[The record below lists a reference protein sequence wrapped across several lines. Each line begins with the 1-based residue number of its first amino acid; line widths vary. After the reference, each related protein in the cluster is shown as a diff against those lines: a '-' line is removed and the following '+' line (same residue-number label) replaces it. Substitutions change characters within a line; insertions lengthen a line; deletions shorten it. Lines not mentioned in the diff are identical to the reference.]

1 MRNVRSR
8 LRRSFLLVA
17 LLIVLAFAGSA
28 DIVLNG
34 KRIDRRGTANEPSLR
49 VLFIGNSLT
58 YYNEMPWIAEQIVT
72 SLRLDPPLRADSSVR
87 GGASLRYHWEK
98 GRAAR
103 AIRENRYAFVIIQ
116 PQSSELMRD
125 PDDTL
130 RYAKLLNDEI
140 RRSGAKT
147 IVFQTWAP
155 RGSLHPQSAYDAR
168 YRELAR
174 ALGATVAPVGA
185 AFEAMKKQK
194 FATIDQGGVHANLA
208 GSYLSACVFV
218 ATLYGRSPVGAT
230 YTFNVKYDVKEA
242 YRQELETKQLSA
254 SEARALQE
262 AAWVA
267 VMEVRRHGSRAHS
280 DPSGVRL
287 SP

>member
-1 MRNVRSR
+1 MV
-8 LRRSFLLVA
+8 FLVA
-17 LLIVLAFAGSA
+17 LTQPAHA
-28 DIVLNG
+28 DIVVNG
-34 KRIDRRGTANEPSLR
+34 KRVDRRTTAGERSLR

-155 RGSLHPQSAYDAR
+155 RGSRHPQSALNAR
-168 YRELAR
+168 YQDLAR
-174 ALGATVAPVGA
+174 ALGATIAPVGA
-185 AFEAMKKQK
+185 AFEAMKTHRT
-194 FATIDQGGVHANLA
+194 ATIDGGGVHANLA
-208 GSYLSACVFV
+208 GSYLSACVVV
-218 ATLYGRSPVGAT
+218 AALYGRSPVGAK
-230 YTFNVKYDVKEA
+230 YTFDVKYDIKEA
-242 YRQELETKQLSA
+242 YRQELETKRLSQ

-262 AAWVA
+262 VAWAA
-267 VMEVRRHGSRAHS
+267 VRSELAKTPR
-280 DPSGVRL
+280 
-287 SP
+287 

>member
-1 MRNVRSR
+1 MRINPIA
-8 LRRSFLLVA
+8 LATFLVA
-17 LLIVLAFAGSA
+17 VTFAAPA

-34 KRIDRRGTANEPSLR
+34 KRVDRRATENEKSLR

-58 YYNEMPWIAEQIVT
+58 YYNEMPWMAEQIAS
-72 SLRLDPPLRADSSVR
+72 SLRFDPALRTDSTVR

-98 GRAAR
+98 GRAVR
-103 AIRENRYAFVIIQ
+103 AIRDNRYAYVVIQ
-116 PQSSELMRD
+116 PQSSEIMNA
-125 PDDTL
+125 PEETL
-130 RYAKLLNDEI
+130 RYARLLNEEI

-155 RGSLHPQSAYDAR
+155 RGSKHAQSAYNAR
-168 YRELAR
+168 YEELAR

-185 AFEAMKKQK
+185 AFEAMKKQEI
-194 FATIDQGGVHANLA
+194 ATIDNGGVHANLA

-218 ATLYGRSPVGAT
+218 ATLYGRSPVGAVH
-230 YTFNVKYDVKEA
+230 TFDVKYDVKEA
-242 YRQELETKQLSA
+242 YRAELETRRLSP

-262 AAWVA
+262 AAWVM
-267 VMEVRRHGSRAHS
+267 VQDERRSRT
-280 DPSGVRL
+280 PL